1 MYASPLSLSLSL
13 FRRGG
18 GGCAVGNSGCF
29 TRFIHLESQAHLM
42 LPNDSNMA
50 GTSDSCLYI
59 YKIQNMNSE
68 SPT

>member
-1 MYASPLSLSLSL
+1 MYASPLSLSLFL
-13 FRRGG
+13 EGGG
-18 GGCAVGNSGCF
+18 GGCAVGKSGCF